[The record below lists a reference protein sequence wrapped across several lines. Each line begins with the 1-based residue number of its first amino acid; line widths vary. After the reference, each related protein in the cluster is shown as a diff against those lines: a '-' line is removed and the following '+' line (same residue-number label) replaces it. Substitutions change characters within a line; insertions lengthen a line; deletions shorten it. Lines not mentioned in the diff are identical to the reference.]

1 MNVTSN
7 SPLIKKNEDEID
19 LIALVKKL
27 WAGRKTILIATL
39 IGTVIGVFMAIVTP
53 PEYTVKTVMVPQTA
67 SKNEAGGL
75 SGLAALA
82 GIDIGTSLQTG
93 EISPI
98 LYPQIVS
105 STPFKLELMNTPI
118 QFKDINHS
126 VSLFDYYTKYQK
138 PTVLGT
144 IKKYTIGLPGIIIG
158 AIKGKKNETE
168 YGNNVQVN
176 MVVLT
181 KDEYSVSSVLD
192 KIILLEVDAKQGYLT
207 LNCTLNEPLASAQLA
222 QKAQELLQ
230 REIIRFKVQKSQADL
245 NFIQERYNEVKAQTE
260 GYQINIA
267 QNTDKYKDLTSAVPQ
282 VQNNRIQTKYGVANS
297 VFQELAKQLEQAKI
311 QVKKDTPVFT
321 IIQPVTVPVEKSK
334 PNKLMLVIIY
344 VFMGAV
350 LGVFLIFGKE
360 FLSSIKNK
368 WNKF

>member
-1 MNVTSN
+1 MTE
-7 SPLIKKNEDEID
+7 SPNTPQIEKDEDEID
-19 LIALVKKL
+19 LIALAKKL

-39 IGTVIGVFMAIVTP
+39 IGTVIGVFVAIVTP

-67 SKNEAGGL
+67 SKSQAGGL

-98 LYPQIVS
+98 LYPQIVN

-118 QFKDINHS
+118 QFKDMDQP

-144 IKKYTIGLPGIIIG
+144 IKKYTLGLPGMIVG
-158 AIKGKKNETE
+158 TIKGNKEEEVYGKDVKDKLIVLTE
-168 YGNNVQVN
+168 DQYDVSLALDHI
-176 MVVLT
+176 VVL
-181 KDEYSVSSVLD
+181 D
-192 KIILLEVDAKQGYLT
+192 VDAKQGYLT
-207 LNCTLNEPLASAQLA
+207 LNCTLNEPLATAQLA

-245 NFIQERYNEVKAQTE
+245 EFIQERYNEVKAQAE

-267 QNTDKYKDLTSAVPQ
+267 QNTDKYKNLTSAVPQ
-282 VQNNRIQTKYGVANS
+282 VQNSRIQTKYGVANT

-321 IIQPVTVPVEKSK
+321 VIQPVTVPIVKSK
-334 PNKLMLVIIY
+334 PNKT
-344 VFMGAV
+344 
-350 LGVFLIFGKE
+350 FLISVFVFSGFLFGL
-360 FLSSIKNK
+360 FLIYLIEYFNTFLKK
-368 WNKF
+368 I